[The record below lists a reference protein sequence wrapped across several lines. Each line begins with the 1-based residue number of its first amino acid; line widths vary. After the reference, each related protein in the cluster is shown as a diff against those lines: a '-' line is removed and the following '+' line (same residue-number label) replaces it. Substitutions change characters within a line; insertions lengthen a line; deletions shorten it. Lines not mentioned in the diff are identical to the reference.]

1 MKLVV
6 NNELTQN
13 KPLIY
18 EESFWI
24 GKKSLTYDGVVLTKT
39 KNNIYEYKTEDETHE
54 FVVKGS
60 YYFGVSITMFGKE
73 VHAYIDVFKSCAYV
87 SLAKFEESDVFWA
100 YVTGYEEGGRLGSD
114 RIELMHLEPIGEKR
128 QYDISKTVKINE
140 DITLDDIIASAC
152 DINGSGL
159 YMFTCNKKGE
169 INTISKPTPYWG
181 FEDKAYSLTY
191 SYFV

>member
-39 KNNIYEYKTEDETHE
+39 KNNIYEYKTENETHE

-73 VHAYIDVFKSCAYV
+73 VQLSRKLFWYEIFLAVLTIIPGLLFGAVGGAIAGILGV
-87 SLAKFEESDVFWA
+87 TSLFLIKNADKIWQKILIALAF
-100 YVTGYEEGGRLGSD
+100 LG
-114 RIELMHLEPIGEKR
+114 
-128 QYDISKTVKINE
+128 TVY
-140 DITLDDIIASAC
+140 IAS
-152 DINGSGL
+152 S
-159 YMFTCNKKGE
+159 
-169 INTISKPTPYWG
+169 TI
-181 FEDKAYSLTY
+181 ASL
-191 SYFV
+191 VAILLI